1 MTPENLV
8 KNFNR
13 CADWEERYLY
23 LIELGERLPQY
34 PTSKQTD
41 EYLVA
46 GCQSKVWLD
55 LTYLPESDKLNLAA
69 TSDAAIVKGLLAL
82 LSVAYNEMSPVE
94 IVNFDMEAWFEQL
107 QLKTHLTPTR
117 AQGLEAVVKQA
128 KADARSFV
136 KCSTPV

>member
-1 MTPENLV
+1 MTPEKLV

-46 GCQSKVWLD
+46 GCQSKVWLY
-55 LTYLPESDKLNLAA
+55 LTYLPESDKLNFAA

-82 LSVAYNEMSPVE
+82 LSVAYHQKSPVE
-94 IVNFDMEAWFEQL
+94 VKHFDVNAWFEQL
-107 QLKTHLTPTR
+107 ELKTHLTPGRT
-117 AQGLEAVVKQA
+117 QGLDAIVKTVSDTIFSLSQ
-128 KADARSFV
+128 
-136 KCSTPV
+136 